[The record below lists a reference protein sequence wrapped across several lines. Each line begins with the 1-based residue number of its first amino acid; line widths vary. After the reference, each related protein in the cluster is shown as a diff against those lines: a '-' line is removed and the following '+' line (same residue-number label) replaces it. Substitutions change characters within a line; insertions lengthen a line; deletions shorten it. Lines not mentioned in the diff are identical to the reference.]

1 MIERIGILGA
11 GAWGTALALVAARA
25 GRTVTLCSH
34 AVQHVEDMNRFH
46 ENRRNLPGI
55 VFDAPVTATT
65 DEERMLDEVDALV
78 LAVSAQGVGFEIARM
93 RSAYRQ
99 DLPVVVAA
107 KGFDRDSGMRLAQVV
122 ADTLPQVRPAVLS
135 GPSFAVDV
143 ARGLPTAV
151 TIAAEDEE
159 LALELC
165 RAFSHAAFRPYAETD
180 IIGVEIGG
188 AVKNVLAIAAG
199 IVAGRQLGAS
209 AVAALVAR
217 GFAELRRLGAA
228 LGARPDTLMGLSG
241 LGDLVLTCS
250 SPQSRNFAYGKAI
263 GEGTSTVAPQA
274 LIERIR
280 SNAIGGADLHHPLVE
295 GVATAAVARDLASL
309 YRVEMPIV
317 EAVAAIVDG
326 TLEVDAAIAG
336 LMSRP
341 LKFEGG

>member
-25 GRTVTLCSH
+25 GRAVTLCSH
-34 AVQHVEDMNRFH
+34 TLQHVEDINRYQ
-46 ENRRNLPGI
+46 ENRRNLPGV
-55 VFDAPVTATT
+55 VFDAPILATVN
-65 DEERMLDEVDALV
+65 EEQMLAADAVV
-78 LAVSAQGVGFEIARM
+78 LAVSAQGVLFETGRVRA
-93 RSAYRQ
+93 SYAAG
-99 DLPVVVAA
+99 LPVVIAA
-107 KGFDRDSGMRLAQVV
+107 KGFDRESGMRLSQVV

-151 TIAAEDEE
+151 TIAAEDEQ
-159 LALELC
+159 LALDLC
-165 RAFSHAAFRPYAETD
+165 HAFRNANFRPYAETD

-209 AVAALVAR
+209 ALAALVAR

-228 LGARPDTLMGLSG
+228 LGARPETLMGLSG

-263 GEGTSTVAPQA
+263 GEGTSTVAPQT
-274 LIERIR
+274 LVERIR
-280 SNAIGGADLHHPLVE
+280 SNAIGGADIHHPLVE
-295 GVATAAVARDLASL
+295 GVATAAVARDLARL
-309 YRVEMPIV
+309 YHVEMPIV
-317 EAVAAIVDG
+317 EAVAAIVEGKLD
-326 TLEVDAAIAG
+326 VDAAIAG
-336 LMSRP
+336 LMNRP
-341 LKFEGG
+341 LKREAE